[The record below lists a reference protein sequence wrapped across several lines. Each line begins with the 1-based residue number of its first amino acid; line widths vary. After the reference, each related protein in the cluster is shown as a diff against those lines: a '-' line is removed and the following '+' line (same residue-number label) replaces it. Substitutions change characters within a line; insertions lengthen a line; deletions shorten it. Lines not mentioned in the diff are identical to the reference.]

1 MRVALVAETFSPA
14 VNGVVNSVLRIA
26 DQLVERGHEPVV
38 IAPTGQAFRTGSG
51 PRVDVVRVRSI
62 AVPGYPGL
70 RVTGPAPTC
79 PILADIAPDVAHLA
93 SPALLGWAAV
103 RAANVH
109 GIPTVAVF
117 QTDRLYNGPI

>member
-14 VNGVVNSVLRIA
+14 VNGVVNCVLRIT

-38 IAPTGQAFRTGSG
+38 IAPTGQAFRTRSG

-62 AVPGYPGL
+62 AVPGYRGL
-70 RVTGPAPTC
+70 RVTRPSADLR
-79 PILADIAPDVAHLA
+79 PILADIAPDVVHLA

-103 RAANVH
+103 RAANVQ
-109 GIPTVAVF
+109 GIPAVAAF
-117 QTDRLYNGPI
+117 QTDLAS